1 MEVCCGAVK
10 KKKILFL
17 CTKNSVRSQMA
28 EGLTNHLRG
37 DAFDACSAGVDPY
50 LVHPYAIEVMR
61 EIGIDIS
68 TQRSKHV
75 DELQSITVDYVV
87 SLCDNAAT
95 TRPLFDGGGKRIHHA
110 FDNPADAQGSEEE
123 KKNVFRRVRDELKEF
138 ILFFSPEQ

>member
-28 EGLTNHLRG
+28 EGLMNHLRG
-37 DAFDACSAGVDPY
+37 DAFDACSAGVEPY
-50 LVHPYAIEVMR
+50 PVHPLAIEVMN

-68 TQRSKHV
+68 KQRSKHV
-75 DELQSITVDYVV
+75 DEFQSIPVDYVV
-87 SLCDNAAT
+87 SLCDNAASAC
-95 TRPLFDGGGKRIHHA
+95 PLFDGGGKRMHHA
-110 FDNPADAQGSEEE
+110 FDNPADAHGSEEE

-138 ILFFSPEQ
+138 ILSFSPDQ